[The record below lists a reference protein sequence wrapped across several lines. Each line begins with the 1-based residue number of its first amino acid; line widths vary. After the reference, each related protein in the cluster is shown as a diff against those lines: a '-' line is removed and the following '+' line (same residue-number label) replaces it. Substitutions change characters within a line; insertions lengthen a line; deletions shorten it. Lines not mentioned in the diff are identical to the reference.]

1 MPNIKPNSKAAELSA
16 KACGGLLAQLLGLR
30 LERQ

>member
-1 MPNIKPNSKAAELSA
+1 MLNIKPNSKSAELSA
-16 KACGGLLAQLLGLR
+16 RACGGLLAQLLGLG